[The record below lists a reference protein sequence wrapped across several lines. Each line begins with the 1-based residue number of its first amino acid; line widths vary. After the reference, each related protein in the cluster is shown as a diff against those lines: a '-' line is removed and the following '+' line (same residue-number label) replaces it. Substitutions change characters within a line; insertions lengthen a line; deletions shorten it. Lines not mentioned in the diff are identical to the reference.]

1 MKKFLSIVLIFA
13 LSISILVAC
22 QQKPQEDDTN
32 VGDKSDPITVT
43 DSLGNEVNIPED
55 IESIISM
62 GPSITEVLVELGL
75 GDKIIAVDTYSTE
88 IEGLKADLPAIDMMA
103 PDVEKIIELDADL
116 ILATT
121 MIMVEGEDPLSQLRE
136 GDTALAYIQT
146 SESIEGIY
154 EDIEFI
160 SKVVNKEDE
169 GKEIVDKMK
178 KEIDEYKA
186 IGDTITDKKKVYFEI
201 GESPDLYSFGKGNFL
216 DEMISLLGAENILSD
231 EGSWITTSEE
241 AVISANPDVIL
252 TNVSYVEDAVGQIKA
267 RKGWENVEAIKNDTV
282 YYIDDNN
289 SSQPNHNI
297 VKALEEMAKA
307 IYPDKY

>member
-1 MKKFLSIVLIFA
+1 MKKFISIFLVLL

-22 QQKPQEDDTN
+22 QGKPQEEGN
-32 VGDKSDPITVT
+32 KGGEEPEAITLK
-43 DSLGNEVNIPED
+43 DSLGNEVKVPEN

-75 GDKIIAVDTYSTE
+75 ADKIIAVDTYSGY
-88 IEGLKADLPAIDMMA
+88 IEGIDSDLATIEMMS

-116 ILATT
+116 ILSTT
-121 MIMVEGEDPLSQLRE
+121 MIMVEGEDPLAQLRQ

-154 EDIEFI
+154 DDIEFI
-160 SKVVNKEDE
+160 SQVVNKEEE
-169 GKEIVDKMK
+169 GKSIVEKMK
-178 KEIDEYKA
+178 KEIEEYKA
-186 IGDTITDKKKVYFEI
+186 IGDTITDKKTVYFEI
-201 GESPDLYSFGKGNFL
+201 GESPGLYSFGKGNFL
-216 DEMISLLGAENILSD
+216 NEMIALLGAENILAD
-231 EGSWITTSEE
+231 QDGWITTSEE
-241 AVISANPDVIL
+241 AVIAENPDVIL
-252 TNVSYVEDAVGQIKA
+252 TNVSYIEDAVGQIKE
-267 RKGWENVEAIKNDTV
+267 RKGWENVEAIKNDAV

-297 VKALEEMAKA
+297 IKALEEMAKA